1 MSNNKNA
8 FFKSLIQNCSKSE
21 LIEKLKDSPLK
32 PEDIL
37 FLSDCVH
44 QLSYNELIEKYQ
56 MTKDGIY
63 KRKTRCIERFM
74 TYWLNRES
82 C

>member
-8 FFKSLIQNCSKSE
+8 FFKKMVQTNSKSE
-21 LIEKLKDSPLK
+21 MIAKLNDSPLK

-37 FLSDCVH
+37 FLSDCIL
-44 QLSYNELIEKYQ
+44 QLPYNEMIEKYQ

-74 TYWLNRES
+74 TFWLNRES